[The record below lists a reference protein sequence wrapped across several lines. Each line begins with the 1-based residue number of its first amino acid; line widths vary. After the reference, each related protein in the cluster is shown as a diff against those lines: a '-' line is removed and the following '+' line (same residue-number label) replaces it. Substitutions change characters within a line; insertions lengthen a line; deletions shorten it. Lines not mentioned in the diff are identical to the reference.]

1 MRNFVVRVYRS
12 YPEDKSLVSGVVEDI
27 ESGQKV
33 VFHNFDDLQ
42 SLLGEPL
49 LTAPLHESAV
59 FCQLPPHK
67 NSQIRQS
74 PWLTAY

>member
-12 YPEDKSLVSGVVEDI
+12 YPEDKSLLSGVVEDI

-42 SLLGEPL
+42 SLLACSNEDGL
-49 LTAPLHESAV
+49 FARTDV
-59 FCQLPPHK
+59 LPPE
-67 NSQIRQS
+67 
-74 PWLTAY
+74 